1 MIKIKHY
8 NGWPDQHLHRTSKF
22 HKILW
27 IVQTNLQ
34 WTINIALDYN
44 VHDNIKNAKVSL
56 LKKKQLFHVQCFA
69 SNARAALK
77 NHLDAVKVI

>member
-1 MIKIKHY
+1 MD
-8 NGWPDQHLHRTSKF
+8 GQ
-22 HKILW
+22 
-27 IVQTNLQ
+27 
-34 WTINIALDYN
+34 INIYT
-44 VHDNIKNAKVSL
+44 VHPSSIRFFELSKQIYSEQSILPLITMSMTILKNAKVSL